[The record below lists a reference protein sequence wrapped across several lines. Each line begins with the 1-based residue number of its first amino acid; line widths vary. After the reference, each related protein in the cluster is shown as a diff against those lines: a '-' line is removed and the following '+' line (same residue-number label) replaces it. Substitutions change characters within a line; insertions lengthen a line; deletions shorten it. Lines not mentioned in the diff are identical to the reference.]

1 MYFRIFGCVF
11 VVGRQVVRIL
21 LIEDD
26 APTAKSIEALLRKE
40 GLVVDTTSFGQYG
53 LEVGKIYDYDSIILD
68 LMLPDIDGMEVIK
81 RLRASN
87 ITTPVV
93 VLSGLSDSK
102 NKVGCLDIGADD
114 YITKPFDGRELISRV
129 QAVVRR
135 SKGHAESTITIGK
148 MKINLQNRVVEVG
161 GKPVH
166 LTGKEYS
173 ILELLCLRKGVT
185 LTKDMFLNHLYGGM
199 DEPELKIIDV
209 FVCKLR
215 KKLTEALDGECYI
228 ETIWGR
234 GYTIKD
240 TSEQL
245 QQEAAPSVETYDG
258 PFNSETQL
266 GYNS

>member
-1 MYFRIFGCVF
+1 M
-11 VVGRQVVRIL
+11 RIL

-26 APTAKSIEALLRKE
+26 TPTAKGIEALLKQE

-68 LMLPDIDGMEVIK
+68 LMLPDIEGTEVIK
-81 RLRASN
+81 KLRAAN
-87 ITTPVV
+87 IGTPVV
-93 VLSGLSDSK
+93 VLSGLSESK
-102 NKVGCLDIGADD
+102 NKVTCLDIGADD
-114 YITKPFDGRELISRV
+114 YITKPFDGKELVSRI

-135 SKGHAESTITIGK
+135 SKGHAESTITIGR
-148 MKINLQNRVVEVG
+148 MKINLQSRRVEID
-161 GKPVH
+161 GKPLH

-173 ILELLCLRKGVT
+173 ILELLCLRKGST

-215 KKLTEALDGECYI
+215 KKLMEALDGECYI

-240 TSEQL
+240 PAEKEANNNTQFATQESAVTS
-245 QQEAAPSVETYDG
+245 A
-258 PFNSETQL
+258 
-266 GYNS
+266 

>member
-1 MYFRIFGCVF
+1 M
-11 VVGRQVVRIL
+11 RIL

-26 APTAKSIEALLRKE
+26 TPTAKGIEALLKQE

-68 LMLPDIDGMEVIK
+68 LMLPDIDGTEVIK
-81 RLRASN
+81 KLRAAN
-87 ITTPVV
+87 IGTPVV
-93 VLSGLSDSK
+93 VLSGLSESK
-102 NKVGCLDIGADD
+102 NKVTCLNIGADD
-114 YITKPFDGRELISRV
+114 YITKPFDGKELVSRI

-135 SKGHAESTITIGK
+135 SKGHAESTITIGR
-148 MKINLQNRVVEVG
+148 MKINLQSRRVEID
-161 GKPVH
+161 GKPLH

-173 ILELLCLRKGVT
+173 ILELLCLRKGST

-215 KKLTEALDGECYI
+215 KKLMEALDGECYI

-240 TSEQL
+240 PAEKEANNNTQFASSQENAVTS
-245 QQEAAPSVETYDG
+245 A
-258 PFNSETQL
+258 
-266 GYNS
+266 